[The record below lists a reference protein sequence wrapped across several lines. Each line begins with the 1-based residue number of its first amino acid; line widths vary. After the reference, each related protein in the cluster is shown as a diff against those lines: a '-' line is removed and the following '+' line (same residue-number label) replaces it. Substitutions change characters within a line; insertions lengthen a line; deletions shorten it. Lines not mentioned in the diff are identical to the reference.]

1 MNAASVIKKMQSG
14 LTPEIPELVYLL
26 DLPEGDEL
34 KQLYSAAYQ
43 TKLKY
48 VGNKIHLRGIIEF
61 SNICTKNCY
70 YCGIRRGNHNV
81 TRYQIP
87 EEDILSQ
94 ALEAD
99 QLGLGSVVLQSGERS
114 DEEFVSL
121 IERLVR
127 KIKEKS
133 GGRLGITLSTGEQ
146 SRETYLRWF
155 KAGAHRFL
163 LRIEA
168 SDPELYAKIH
178 PADHSW
184 EKRKN
189 CLTLLSDIGY
199 QTGTGVML
207 GLPFQTTEHI
217 AKDILFYQDM
227 NMDMIGMGPYIVHE
241 DTPLAKEMP
250 DFDPQRQL
258 LMGLKAI
265 AVTRLLL
272 KDVNI
277 ASTTALQALHPDGRK
292 MGLLAGANVIM
303 PNITESRR
311 RAGYLLYKGKP
322 GVNDDSLSGLELLK
336 REAES
341 AGEEILW
348 NDWGDSPHYFARSKQ

>member
-1 MNAASVIKKMQSG
+1 MNLDSIIEKMNRG
-14 LTPEIPELVYLL
+14 ITPEITELVFLL
-26 DLPEGDEL
+26 NLPEGPEL
-34 KQLYSAAYQ
+34 EKLFAAAYQ

-70 YCGIRRGNHNV
+70 YCGIRKGNHKV

-87 EEDILSQ
+87 EEDILEQ
-94 ALEAD
+94 ALTAD
-99 QLGLGSVVLQSGERS
+99 RMNLGSVVLQSGERS
-114 DEEFVSL
+114 DEEFIAL

-127 KIKEKS
+127 KIKQES
-133 GGRLGITLSTGEQ
+133 NNRLGITLSTGEQ
-146 SRETYLRWF
+146 SRETYRRWQE
-155 KAGAHRFL
+155 AGAHRFL

-178 PADHSW
+178 PQDHSW

-189 CLTLLSDIGY
+189 CLRTLSELGY

-207 GLPFQTTEHI
+207 GLPFQTMEHV
-217 AKDILFYQDM
+217 AKDILFYQEM
-227 NMDMIGMGPYIVHE
+227 NIDMIGMGPYIVHK

-250 DFDPQRQL
+250 EFDPHKQL
-258 LMGLKAI
+258 ILGLKAI
-265 AVTRLLL
+265 AITRLLL

-303 PNITESRR
+303 PNITESSR
-311 RAGYLLYKGKP
+311 RAGYLLYQGKP
-322 GVNDDSLSGLELLK
+322 GVNDDSVTGLARLK
-336 REAES
+336 QEAAE

-348 NDWGDSPHYFARSKQ
+348 NDWGDSPHFFTRRKE

>member
-1 MNAASVIKKMQSG
+1 MNVSSIIEKMNSG
-14 LTPEIPELVYLL
+14 ITPEIPELVYLL
-26 DLPEGDEL
+26 DLPQGAEL
-34 KQLYSAAYQ
+34 NQLFSAAYQ

-70 YCGIRRGNHNV
+70 YCGIRRGNHKV
-81 TRYQIP
+81 SRYQIP
-87 EEDILSQ
+87 EEDILAQ
-94 ALEAD
+94 ALTAD
-99 QLGLGSVVLQSGERS
+99 RMGLGSVVLQSGERR
-114 DEEFVSL
+114 DEEFIELV
-121 IERLVR
+121 ERLVR
-127 KIKEKS
+127 RIKQES
-133 GGRLGITLSTGEQ
+133 CGRLGITLSTGEQ

-168 SDPELYAKIH
+168 SVPELYEKIH
-178 PADHSW
+178 PQDHSW
-184 EKRKN
+184 ADRKK
-189 CLTLLSDIGY
+189 CLSVLSEIGY

-217 AKDILFYQDM
+217 AKDILFYQEM
-227 NMDMIGMGPYIVHE
+227 NMDMIGMGPYIIHE

-258 LMGLKAI
+258 QLGLKAI

-277 ASTTALQALHPDGRK
+277 ASTTALQALHPEGRK

-303 PNITESRR
+303 PNITESSR
-311 RAGYLLYKGKP
+311 RAGYLLYQGKP
-322 GVNDDSLSGLELLK
+322 GVNDDSVSGLEQLK
-336 REAES
+336 LEAAS

-348 NDWGDSPHYFARSKQ
+348 NDWGDSPHFFARRNG

>member
-1 MNAASVIKKMQSG
+1 MLLSILDKMTHG
-14 LTPEIPELVYLL
+14 ITPEIPELEYLL
-26 DLPEGDEL
+26 NLPKGPEL
-34 KQLYSAAYQ
+34 DQLYNAAYQ
-43 TKLKY
+43 AKLKY

-70 YCGIRRGNHNV
+70 YCGIRRDNHKV
-81 TRYQIP
+81 VRYQIP
-87 EEDILSQ
+87 EDDIVAQ
-94 ALEAD
+94 ALTAD
-99 QLGLGSVVLQSGERS
+99 RMGLGSVVLQSGERS
-114 DEEFVSL
+114 DDSFVSA
-121 IERLVR
+121 IERILR
-127 KIKEKS
+127 RIKMES
-133 GGRLGITLSTGEQ
+133 NDRLGITLSTGEQ
-146 SRETYLRWF
+146 TKETYQRWF
-155 KAGAHRFL
+155 EAGAHRFL

-168 SDPELYAKIH
+168 SVPELYAKIH

-189 CLTLLSDIGY
+189 CLKLLSELGY

-217 AKDILFYQDM
+217 AKDILFYQEM

-250 DFDPQRQL
+250 DFDPERQL
-258 LMGLKAI
+258 LLGLKAI

-272 KDVNI
+272 KNVNI
-277 ASTTALQALHPDGRK
+277 ASTTALQALHPEGRK

-303 PNITESRR
+303 PNITDSSR
-311 RAGYLLYKGKP
+311 RAGYLLYQGKP
-322 GVNDDSLSGLELLK
+322 GVNDDSISGLEQLK
-336 REAES
+336 REAAE

-348 NDWGDSPHYFARSKQ
+348 NDWGDSPHFFARRNG